1 MERCYLFANLD
12 IYKAVEH
19 IVAQKRPEA
28 GKYYFDLACAPDEN
42 KNQLF
47 NVELIIDEDGTWAYA
62 AIAYNE
68 EEYNFVSITKINN
81 EGEYSLD
88 YEIVSKKTFEVM
100 KENET
105 ENLLIEDVLTNW

>member
-1 MERCYLFANLD
+1 MERCYLFLNLD

-19 IVAQKRPEA
+19 IVAREKPEV
-28 GKYYFDLACAPDEN
+28 GKHYFDLACAPDEN

-47 NVELIIDEDGTWAYA
+47 NVELIIDEDGTWGYA

-68 EEYNFVSITKINN
+68 EEYNFVSITKINS

-88 YEIVSKKTFEVM
+88 YEIVSKKTLKIM

-105 ENLLIEDVLTNW
+105 DSFHVEDLLANW

>member
-19 IVAQKRPEA
+19 IVAQEKPEA
-28 GKYYFDLACAPDEN
+28 GKYYFDLACAPNEN

-47 NVELIIDEDGTWAYA
+47 NVELIIDEDETWGYGATIYD
-62 AIAYNE
+62 E
-68 EEYNFVSITKINN
+68 KEYNFISITKVNN
-81 EGEYSLD
+81 EGEYSLN
-88 YEIVSKKTFEVM
+88 YEIVSKKTFKVM

-105 ENLLIEDVLTNW
+105 ENFKIEDLLTNW